1 MSTALTSRP
10 PQRLNA
16 AELAKELS
24 YNPAARILDVS
35 TPAEFRQ
42 EHLPSAINLPF
53 DSVKT
58 SRLIHDPAFAKEE
71 PLYLTCRTGRRSA
84 AALEKFQ
91 KAGFLTLFV
100 LDGGTQSWSK
110 AGLPTIQGER
120 KTLSLERQTRIGI
133 GVLILIGSFLGFTV
147 NIGFFAITT
156 FFGAGLIFA
165 GITDWCGLALL
176 LARAPWNR

>member
-1 MSTALTSRP
+1 MSTALTSGP

-16 AELAKELS
+16 AELAAELS
-24 YNPAARILDVS
+24 ANLGAKVLDVS

-53 DSVKT
+53 NAVKT
-58 SRLIHDPAFAKEE
+58 TRLLHDPAFAKEE
-71 PLYLTCRTGRRSA
+71 PLFLTCRTGRRSA
-84 AALEKFQ
+84 LALEKFQ
-91 KAGFLTLFV
+91 KAGFLALFV

-110 AGLPTIQGER
+110 AGLPTVRGER
-120 KTLSLERQTRIGI
+120 PTLSLERQTRIGI
-133 GVLILIGSFLGFTV
+133 GVLIAIGSFLGFTAD
-147 NIGFFAITT
+147 IRFFAIPS
-156 FFGAGLIFA
+156 FLGAGLIFA